1 MLGSYFRKAAASAA
15 LLLLAACTVAAP
27 SQQFPDLTYS
37 HLEPIRLDVARV
49 DIVDEYRPPLT
60 APNVDH
66 RAPVPPAQAARNWAS
81 DRLIVSGGGA
91 RRAVFTIQEAPII
104 ETELDRTTGLRGAFT
119 KDQSERYDATV
130 AVRLEIFNPGGR
142 RAGIA
147 TALAKRGRTVA
158 EDVSLND
165 RRQLWFDMTEGLM
178 EDLNRE
184 MENNIRVFLSD
195 YVR

>member
-142 RAGIA
+142 RADSYGAAEYWHIIWSQRLMIG
-147 TALAKRGRTVA
+147 ALLLVT
-158 EDVSLND
+158 
-165 RRQLWFDMTEGLM
+165 LWSASG
-178 EDLNRE
+178 
-184 MENNIRVFLSD
+184 
-195 YVR
+195 